1 MVHEGSA
8 GDRPSRVL
16 FVDDEPLVVRS
27 LRRTLAT
34 RKLGWEPCFTESG
47 TQALALVDEG
57 NIDVIVSDMH
67 MPGMDGATLLRR
79 VQERHPEVVRIILSG
94 QTDPKLVFR
103 AVPVAHQ
110 FLTKPFDTTLLVAT
124 IERALDLRRIIMNPA
139 LRAIIGA
146 DNRLP
151 AAPKVYT
158 ALTRALSREDASL
171 PQIVEL
177 IERDPGLAARVAQ
190 LGSSSFFRVPRAVS
204 GLSGIVSY
212 LGVDIIK
219 TLVLTVEIVGVFAT
233 KTIIPGF
240 SIDAFQTHSV
250 TVAHIARRML
260 ERGDRA
266 EEAFLAGILHDVGR
280 LVLASRC
287 PALLTKAI
295 ATSRET
301 GTPLHAA
308 EKAVLGVTHADIGG
322 YLLGTWGLPLE
333 IVDAVLS
340 HHEAEPKPTANL
352 TLSRAV
358 FIANTLAHDPDAD
371 VGAPPAG
378 TPGAQVAPL
387 SAEVARLEQ
396 YRRLARE
403 IAFGE
408 AP

>member
-1 MVHEGSA
+1 
-8 GDRPSRVL
+8 VL

-34 RKLGWEPCFTESG
+34 RRLAWQPCFAESG
-47 TQALALVDEG
+47 AEALGLAEDG
-57 NIDVIVSDMH
+57 SIDVIVSDMH
-67 MPGMDGATLLRR
+67 MPGMDGASLLRR
-79 VQERHPEVVRIILSG
+79 IQERHPEVVRIILSG

-124 IERALDLRRIIMNPA
+124 IERALDLRRVIVNPA
-139 LRAIIGA
+139 LRGIIGS

-151 AAPKVYT
+151 ATPKVYT
-158 ALTRALSREDASL
+158 ALTRVLSREDASL

-177 IERDPGLAARVAQ
+177 IERDPALAARVAQ

-219 TLVLTVEIVGVFAT
+219 TLVLTVEITGVFGTRAPV
-233 KTIIPGF
+233 PGF
-240 SIDAFQTHSV
+240 SIDAFQMHSM

-266 EEAFLAGILHDVGR
+266 EEAFLAGVLHDVGR

-287 PALLTKAI
+287 PELFAKAF
-295 ATSRET
+295 ATSNDA
-301 GTPLHAA
+301 GIPLHAA
-308 EKAVLGVTHADIGG
+308 EKTVFGVSHAEVGG

-340 HHEAEPKPTANL
+340 HHERQPNPTANL
-352 TLSRAV
+352 TVGKAV
-358 FIANTLAHDPDAD
+358 FMANALAHDPDAD
-371 VGAPPAG
+371 LGAPASKAGPPIDPVPAE
-378 TPGAQVAPL
+378 A
-387 SAEVARLEQ
+387 ARLEQ

>member
-1 MVHEGSA
+1 MVHEASA
-8 GDRPSRVL
+8 GARPSRVL

-34 RKLGWEPCFTESG
+34 RKLDWEPCFAEG
-47 TQALALVDEG
+47 GAEALALADEG
-57 NIDVIVSDMH
+57 GIDVIVSDMH
-67 MPGMDGATLLRR
+67 MPGMDGASLLRR
-79 VQERHPEVVRIILSG
+79 IQERHPEVVRIILSG

-110 FLTKPFDTTLLVAT
+110 FLTKPFDTALLVAT
-124 IERALDLRRIIMNPA
+124 IERALDLRRIIVNPA

-158 ALTRALSREDASL
+158 ALTRILAREDASL

-177 IERDPGLAARVAQ
+177 IERDPGLSARVAQ

-219 TLVLTVEIVGVFAT
+219 TLVLTVEIVGVFGS
-233 KTIIPGF
+233 KTAVPGF
-240 SIDAFQTHSV
+240 SIEAFQAHSM

-260 ERGDRA
+260 DRGDRA
-266 EEAFLAGILHDVGR
+266 EEAFLAGVLHDVGR

-287 PALLTKAI
+287 PALLSKSI
-295 ATSRET
+295 AASREG
-301 GTPLHAA
+301 GTSLHAA
-308 EKAVLGVTHADIGG
+308 EKAVLGVTHAEVGA

-340 HHEAEPKPTANL
+340 HHEADPDPTANL
-352 TLSRAV
+352 TVAKAI
-358 FIANTLAHDPDAD
+358 FIANVLAQDPDAD
-371 VGAPPAG
+371 VGVARASNPGPRPAPP
-378 TPGAQVAPL
+378 P
-387 SAEVARLEQ
+387 SEVTRLEL

-408 AP
+408 AS